1 MVNMELKNLKGKCLL
16 AMPNVQD
23 RFFRSAL
30 VLVTSVDDFHVR
42 GLIVNKPSDQLV
54 SDILN
59 QMNID
64 IGLGFEDQRILHG
77 GPVRRDR
84 LYLSYF
90 PRALTEQT
98 MTPIFSNELKDL
110 QLIANSQGMR
120 YIACVGECEW
130 EHEQLCDEIASNYWL
145 IVSCS
150 HDVLFDC
157 DYNDRVKLVL
167 SRLGISLEQLSSIS
181 GRA

>member
-84 LYLSYF
+84 LYFLK
-90 PRALTEQT
+90 RAGGLAVNCKLTG
-98 MTPIFSNELKDL
+98 NEIYRLCG
-110 QLIANSQGMR
+110 GM
-120 YIACVGECEW
+120 
-130 EHEQLCDEIASNYWL
+130 
-145 IVSCS
+145 
-150 HDVLFDC
+150 
-157 DYNDRVKLVL
+157 
-167 SRLGISLEQLSSIS
+167 
-181 GRA
+181 

>member
-1 MVNMELKNLKGKCLL
+1 MKSGDVSILYIMKALDHIGVLEKMNLTIVLTGDEEKLGASPAIVRKELVDAGKW
-16 AMPNVQD
+16 A
-23 RFFRSAL
+23 
-30 VLVTSVDDFHVR
+30 
-42 GLIVNKPSDQLV
+42 
-54 SDILN
+54 
-59 QMNID
+59 D

-98 MTPIFSNELKDL
+98 MTPIFSNELEDL